1 MAQPEETY
9 RREYDGE
16 EIEPPSRPPPKEGGE
31 TNKKYNNKRDEN
43 E

>member
-1 MAQPEETY
+1 MAKSKKTDC
-9 RREYDGE
+9 RIYDGK
-16 EIEPPSRPPPKEGGE
+16 EIEPPSRPPPEEGGE